1 VILAQPATRSRK
13 ARFAIPAGG
22 EATAPAERRGL
33 RRDRVRLMVAR
44 QGRIEHRRFDD
55 IAELL
60 DPGDLVVINTSATI
74 PAAVDG
80 RLGDGRA
87 VPVHLS
93 TVLDDGSW
101 IVEVRNPGGHGP
113 EPDARRGTVL
123 ALPGALSLRLDEAY
137 PDPSLVSSRLWR
149 ATLGAPVDAHE
160 YLSRHGRPIEYGHLS
175 ARYPLPD
182 HQTVYARQPGSAEM
196 VSAGRP
202 FTASLLVRLMAAGVT
217 VAPVVLHT
225 GVSSPEA
232 GEPPQ
237 PERFDVSDATAR
249 LVMSA
254 RCSGSRIVAVGTSV
268 VRALESAATGSG
280 EVRAAGGWTD
290 LVLGPQRRARLVNG
304 LVTGLHEPQASHL
317 HLLDAVAGDALVDVA
332 YDAAMRGGYLWHEFG
347 DSMLFLP

>member
-1 VILAQPATRSRK
+1 VILAQPATRSGK

-33 RRDRVRLMVAR
+33 RRDGVRLLVAR
-44 QGRIEHRRFDD
+44 QGHLEHRRFAE

-60 DPGDLVVINTSATI
+60 DPGDLLVINTSATI

-80 RLGDGRA
+80 RLGDGRSL
-87 VPVHLS
+87 PVHLS
-93 TVLDDGSW
+93 TVLDDGTW
-101 IVEVRNPGGHGP
+101 IVEVRHPGGHGP
-113 EPDARRGTVL
+113 EPNARRGMVL
-123 ALPGALSLRLDEAY
+123 TLPGDLPLRLDEAY
-137 PDPSLVSSRLWR
+137 PQAWPASSRLWR
-149 ATLGAPVDAHE
+149 ATPGAQVDAHE
-160 YLSRHGRPIEYGHLS
+160 YLLRHGRPIEYGHLAS
-175 ARYPLPD
+175 RYPLAD
-182 HQTVYARQPGSAEM
+182 HQNVYARQPGSAEM

-202 FTASLLVRLMAAGVT
+202 FTESLLVRLMAAGVT
-217 VAPVVLHT
+217 VAPLLLHT
-225 GVSSPEA
+225 GVSSPEN

-254 RCSGSRIVAVGTSV
+254 RCSGNRIVAVGTSV

-280 EVRAAGGWTD
+280 EVRAARGWTD
-290 LVLGPQRRARLVNG
+290 LVLGPQRHARVVNG

-317 HLLDAVAGDALVDVA
+317 HLLDSVAGAALVDAA
-332 YDAAMRGGYLWHEFG
+332 YDAAVRGGYLWHEFG

>member
-1 VILAQPATRSRK
+1 MILANPGTRSSK

-33 RRDRVRLMVAR
+33 RRDGVRLLVAR
-44 QGRIEHRRFDD
+44 HGHIEHRRFDD
-55 IAELL
+55 IVELL

-80 RLGDGRA
+80 RQDDGRA

-93 TVLDDGSW
+93 TVLEDGSW
-101 IVEVRNPGGHGP
+101 VVEVRHPDGHGP
-113 EPDARRGTVL
+113 EPHARRGAVL
-123 ALPGALSLRLDEAY
+123 GLPAALSLRLDEAY

-149 ATLGAPVDAHE
+149 ATPSTTLDVHE

-175 ARYPLPD
+175 STYPLTD
-182 HQTVYARQPGSAEM
+182 HQNVYARQPGSAEM

-202 FTASLLVRLMAAGVT
+202 FTASLLVRLVAAGVT

-225 GVSSPEA
+225 GVSSPEN

-254 RCSGSRIVAVGTSV
+254 RCSGNRVVAVGTSV

-290 LVLGPQRRARLVNG
+290 LVLGPQRRARVVNG

-317 HLLDAVAGDALVDVA
+317 HLLDAVAGDGLVDAA
-332 YDAAMRGGYLWHEFG
+332 YDAAVRGGYLWHEFG

>member
-1 VILAQPATRSRK
+1 MTAAQTAVRLPV

-33 RRDRVRLMVAR
+33 SRDGVRLLVAR
-44 QGRIEHRRFDD
+44 PGRIDHRRFYD
-55 IAELL
+55 ISRLL
-60 DPGDLVVINTSATI
+60 EPGDLVVINTSATL

-80 RLGDGRA
+80 QLADGRT

-101 IVEVRNPGGHGP
+101 VVEVRHPGGHGH
-113 EPDARRGTVL
+113 EPSAARGTIIT
-123 ALPGALSLRLDEAY
+123 LPGRLALRLDEAY
-137 PDPSLVSSRLWR
+137 PDRWSPSSRVWR
-149 ATLGAPVDAHE
+149 ATPGTPVDTHR
-160 YLSRHGRPIEYGHLS
+160 YLVRHGRPIEYGHLA
-175 ARYPLPD
+175 ARYPLSD

-202 FTASLLVRLMAAGVT
+202 FTESVLVRLVAAGVT

-225 GVSSPEA
+225 GVSSAEVDEA
-232 GEPPQ
+232 PL
-237 PERFDVSDATAR
+237 PERFEVPEATAR

-268 VRALESAATGSG
+268 VRALESVASGSG
-280 EVRAAGGWTD
+280 EVRAGSGWTD
-290 LVLGPQRRARLVNG
+290 LVLGPQRRARVVNG
-304 LVTGLHEPQASHL
+304 LITGLHEPQASHL
-317 HLLDAVAGDALVDVA
+317 LLLDAVAGGALVDAA
-332 YDAAMRGGYLWHEFG
+332 YDAAVQGGYLWHEFG